1 MFRELLS
8 VFRDGRPLHAMG
20 EDFAEMLQRTYDIT
34 VRAGD
39 IFFGDAV
46 TPEDRS
52 FVYKQDVKVNQLER
66 KIRKAV
72 VAHLSFPENTK
83 SVPYGLALMSLVKDV
98 ERIGDY
104 AKNLGEVRDFFTGEL
119 PDDERVAELREIR
132 SAVEES
138 FAATP
143 EVFAKAKRESAL
155 SFLQYGQDVARR
167 CDGLVESIA
176 QSSYD
181 AATAAAL
188 VLGTRHYKRINGHI
202 LNVLSSVV
210 MPLHKLDYFDEDDAV
225 GTEPGAK
232 LG

>member
-8 VFRDGRPLHAMG
+8 VFKDGRPLHAMG
-20 EDFAEMLQRTYDIT
+20 EDFTEMLRKTYDIT

-39 IFFGDAV
+39 ILFWETA

-52 FVYKQDVKVNQLER
+52 YVYRQDVAVNKLER

-72 VAHLSFPENTK
+72 VAHLSFPANTQ
-83 SVPYGLALMSLVKDV
+83 SVPYCLALMSLVKDV

-104 AKNLGEVRDFFTGEL
+104 AKNLGEIRDFFAGPL
-119 PDDERVAELREIR
+119 PDDERTAELREIR
-132 SAVEES
+132 SAVEEA

-143 EVFAKAKRESAL
+143 DVFAQAVRDRAL
-155 SFLQYGQDVARR
+155 SFLQYGKNVARR
-167 CDGLVESIA
+167 CDGLIEGIA
-176 QSSYD
+176 HSDYD

-188 VLGTRHYKRINGHI
+188 VLGARYYKRINGHI

-210 MPLHKLDYFDEDDAV
+210 MPLHKLDYFDEDDVAF
-225 GTEPGAK
+225 TEPREDS
-232 LG
+232 